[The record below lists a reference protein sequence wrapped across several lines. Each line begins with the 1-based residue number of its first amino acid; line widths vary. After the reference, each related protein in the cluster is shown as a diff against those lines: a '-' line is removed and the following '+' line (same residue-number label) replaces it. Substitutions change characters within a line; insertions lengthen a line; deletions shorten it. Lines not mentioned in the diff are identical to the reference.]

1 MNDNIICRS
10 RIYECECG
18 FVGAEEKALEHQ
30 CKCDLPVDQITKG
43 VQSQ

>member
-1 MNDNIICRS
+1 MNDDIICRS
-10 RIYECECG
+10 RIYECE

-43 VQSQ
+43 VQNQ